1 MTDQKIDARV
11 PSDTS
16 KTGPHTTGDS
26 GNQAAHARR
35 SAEECFD
42 RGLQYDDAG
51 NHVNALEW
59 YRKAADQGYAVAQV
73 ILGWHYHT
81 GEGVPQDDAEAGMT
95 RRRCGGSGWPRTKA
109 MLKRSTDSGRL
120 TAMAT
125 AFGRMTRSQCGGFGW
140 PRTKGM
146 LRRSSCSGGCATR
159 AAASYRMRRRRCGG
173 TGWPPTKG
181 MPWRRSSSGGITTLA
196 RAFHRMTRRRWYR
209 LAADQGDAVA
219 QQSLGCVYREGKGVP
234 QDDAESV
241 RWFRL
246 AAEQGRADAQHDL
259 ACSYRDGNGVP
270 QDYVQAHMWYS
281 LSASQSSEAEWAN
294 RAKNRDLTA
303 QRMTPDQLAEAQ
315 RLAREWAAAHP
326 REP

>member
-51 NHVNALEW
+51 NHVDALEW

-81 GEGVPQDDAEAGMT
+81 GEGVPQDDAEA
-95 RRRCGGSGWPRTKA
+95 A
-109 MLKRSTDSGRL
+109 
-120 TAMAT
+120 
-125 AFGRMTRSQCGGFGW
+125 
-140 PRTKGM
+140 
-146 LRRSSCSGGCATR
+146 
-159 AAASYRMRRRRCGG
+159 
-173 TGWPPTKG
+173 
-181 MPWRRSSSGGITTLA
+181 
-196 RAFHRMTRRRWYR
+196 RWYR

>member
-81 GEGVPQDDAEAGMT
+81 GEGVPQDDAEAV
-95 RRRCGGSGWPRTKA
+95 RWFRLA
-109 MLKRSTDSGRL
+109 TDQGH
-120 TAMAT
+120 AQA
-125 AFGRMTRSQCGGFGW
+125 Q
-140 PRTKGM
+140 
-146 LRRSSCSGGCATR
+146 
-159 AAASYRMRRRRCGG
+159 
-173 TGWPPTKG
+173 
-181 MPWRRSSSGGITTLA
+181 
-196 RAFHRMTRRRWYR
+196 YR
-209 LAADQGDAVA
+209 LGVAYRDGD
-219 QQSLGCVYREGKGVP
+219 GVR

-281 LSASQSSEAEWAN
+281 LSASQSSEAEWGN
-294 RAKNRDLTA
+294 RTKNRDLTA

-315 RLAREWAAAHP
+315 RLAREWDAAHP

>member
-16 KTGPHTTGDS
+16 KTGPHTTSDS
-26 GNQAAHARR
+26 GNEAAHARR

-51 NHVNALEW
+51 NHVDALEW

-81 GEGVPQDDAEAGMT
+81 GEGVPQDDAEA
-95 RRRCGGSGWPRTKA
+95 A
-109 MLKRSTDSGRL
+109 
-120 TAMAT
+120 
-125 AFGRMTRSQCGGFGW
+125 
-140 PRTKGM
+140 
-146 LRRSSCSGGCATR
+146 
-159 AAASYRMRRRRCGG
+159 
-173 TGWPPTKG
+173 
-181 MPWRRSSSGGITTLA
+181 
-196 RAFHRMTRRRWYR
+196 RWYR

-315 RLAREWAAAHP
+315 RLAREWGAAHP

>member
-81 GEGVPQDDAEAGMT
+81 GEGVPQDDAEAV
-95 RRRCGGSGWPRTKA
+95 RWFRLA
-109 MLKRSTDSGRL
+109 TDQGH
-120 TAMAT
+120 AQA
-125 AFGRMTRSQCGGFGW
+125 Q
-140 PRTKGM
+140 
-146 LRRSSCSGGCATR
+146 
-159 AAASYRMRRRRCGG
+159 
-173 TGWPPTKG
+173 
-181 MPWRRSSSGGITTLA
+181 
-196 RAFHRMTRRRWYR
+196 YR
-209 LAADQGDAVA
+209 LGVAYRDGD
-219 QQSLGCVYREGKGVP
+219 GVR

-281 LSASQSSEAEWAN
+281 LSASQSSEAEWGN

-315 RLAREWAAAHP
+315 RLAREWDAAHP

>member
-16 KTGPHTTGDS
+16 KTGPHTTSDS

-81 GEGVPQDDAEAGMT
+81 GE
-95 RRRCGGSGWPRTKA
+95 
-109 MLKRSTDSGRL
+109 
-120 TAMAT
+120 
-125 AFGRMTRSQCGGFGW
+125 
-140 PRTKGM
+140 
-146 LRRSSCSGGCATR
+146 
-159 AAASYRMRRRRCGG
+159 
-173 TGWPPTKG
+173 
-181 MPWRRSSSGGITTLA
+181 
-196 RAFHRMTRRRWYR
+196 
-209 LAADQGDAVA
+209 
-219 QQSLGCVYREGKGVP
+219 GVP

>member
-81 GEGVPQDDAEAGMT
+81 GEGVPQDDAEA
-95 RRRCGGSGWPRTKA
+95 A
-109 MLKRSTDSGRL
+109 
-120 TAMAT
+120 
-125 AFGRMTRSQCGGFGW
+125 
-140 PRTKGM
+140 
-146 LRRSSCSGGCATR
+146 
-159 AAASYRMRRRRCGG
+159 
-173 TGWPPTKG
+173 
-181 MPWRRSSSGGITTLA
+181 
-196 RAFHRMTRRRWYR
+196 RWYR

-315 RLAREWAAAHP
+315 RLAREWDAAHP
-326 REP
+326 REPQAPTLPPAASQR

>member
-81 GEGVPQDDAEAGMT
+81 GEGVPQDDAEA
-95 RRRCGGSGWPRTKA
+95 A
-109 MLKRSTDSGRL
+109 
-120 TAMAT
+120 
-125 AFGRMTRSQCGGFGW
+125 
-140 PRTKGM
+140 
-146 LRRSSCSGGCATR
+146 
-159 AAASYRMRRRRCGG
+159 
-173 TGWPPTKG
+173 
-181 MPWRRSSSGGITTLA
+181 
-196 RAFHRMTRRRWYR
+196 RWYR

>member
-81 GEGVPQDDAEAGMT
+81 GEGVPQDDAEA
-95 RRRCGGSGWPRTKA
+95 A
-109 MLKRSTDSGRL
+109 
-120 TAMAT
+120 
-125 AFGRMTRSQCGGFGW
+125 
-140 PRTKGM
+140 
-146 LRRSSCSGGCATR
+146 
-159 AAASYRMRRRRCGG
+159 
-173 TGWPPTKG
+173 
-181 MPWRRSSSGGITTLA
+181 
-196 RAFHRMTRRRWYR
+196 RWYR

-281 LSASQSSEAEWAN
+281 LSASQSSEAEWGN

-315 RLAREWAAAHP
+315 RLAREWDAAHP

>member
-81 GEGVPQDDAEAGMT
+81 GEGVPQDDAEA
-95 RRRCGGSGWPRTKA
+95 A
-109 MLKRSTDSGRL
+109 
-120 TAMAT
+120 
-125 AFGRMTRSQCGGFGW
+125 
-140 PRTKGM
+140 
-146 LRRSSCSGGCATR
+146 
-159 AAASYRMRRRRCGG
+159 
-173 TGWPPTKG
+173 
-181 MPWRRSSSGGITTLA
+181 
-196 RAFHRMTRRRWYR
+196 RWYR

-281 LSASQSSEAEWAN
+281 LSASQRSEAEWAN

-315 RLAREWAAAHP
+315 RLARAWDAAHP

>member
-81 GEGVPQDDAEAGMT
+81 GEGVPQDDAEA
-95 RRRCGGSGWPRTKA
+95 A
-109 MLKRSTDSGRL
+109 
-120 TAMAT
+120 
-125 AFGRMTRSQCGGFGW
+125 
-140 PRTKGM
+140 
-146 LRRSSCSGGCATR
+146 
-159 AAASYRMRRRRCGG
+159 
-173 TGWPPTKG
+173 
-181 MPWRRSSSGGITTLA
+181 
-196 RAFHRMTRRRWYR
+196 RWYR

-281 LSASQSSEAEWAN
+281 LSASQSSEAEWGN

-315 RLAREWAAAHP
+315 RLAREWDAAHP
-326 REP
+326 RAP

>member
-81 GEGVPQDDAEAGMT
+81 GEGVPQDDAEA
-95 RRRCGGSGWPRTKA
+95 A
-109 MLKRSTDSGRL
+109 
-120 TAMAT
+120 
-125 AFGRMTRSQCGGFGW
+125 
-140 PRTKGM
+140 
-146 LRRSSCSGGCATR
+146 
-159 AAASYRMRRRRCGG
+159 
-173 TGWPPTKG
+173 
-181 MPWRRSSSGGITTLA
+181 
-196 RAFHRMTRRRWYR
+196 RWYR

-219 QQSLGCVYREGKGVP
+219 QQSLGCAYREGNGVP

-303 QRMTPDQLAEAQ
+303 QRMTPAQLAEAQ
-315 RLAREWAAAHP
+315 RLAREWGAARPPHAGA
-326 REP
+326 RRAVQRD